1 MSLAIFDLDNTL
13 LAGDSDHAWG
23 QFLVAH
29 NLVDRQYYER
39 ENERFCRAYQDG
51 ALDIHEYL
59 AFALSPLAQ
68 HDLSTLEQWR
78 RDFMHSKILPM
89 IKPKAQNLVDK
100 HRQAGDTLVIVTSTM
115 DFITQPIAQEFGIE
129 HLIASQA
136 EILNGRFTGNV
147 VGTPCYRHGK
157 VERLRTWVEER
168 EESMAGSWFYSDSHT
183 DLPLLNAVDNPV
195 AVNPD
200 ETLRAEAQ
208 VRGWPII
215 DNH

>member
-13 LAGDSDHAWG
+13 LAGDSDYAWG

-29 NLVDRQYYER
+29 NLVDRPYYER
-39 ENERFCRAYQDG
+39 ENERFGRAYQDG
-51 ALDIHEYL
+51 ALDIHGYL
-59 AFALSPLAQ
+59 AFALKPLAQ

-89 IKPKAQNLVDK
+89 IQPKAQNLVDK
-100 HRQAGDTLVIVTSTM
+100 HRQAGDTLVIITSTM
-115 DFITQPIAQEFGIE
+115 DFIAQPIAQEFGIE

-157 VERLRTWVEER
+157 VERLQTWVDEHG
-168 EESMAGSWFYSDSHT
+168 ESMTGSWFYSDSHT

-215 DNH
+215 DHH

>member
-1 MSLAIFDLDNTL
+1 MSLAIFDLDNKL
-13 LAGDSDHAWG
+13 LAGDSDYAWG

-29 NLVDRQYYER
+29 NLVDRPYYER
-39 ENERFCRAYQDG
+39 ENERFGRAYQDG
-51 ALDIHEYL
+51 ALDIHGYL
-59 AFALSPLAQ
+59 AFALKPLAQ

-89 IKPKAQNLVDK
+89 IQPKAQNLVDK
-100 HRQAGDTLVIVTSTM
+100 HRQAGDTLVIITSTM
-115 DFITQPIAQEFGIE
+115 DFIAQPIAQEFGIE

-157 VERLRTWVEER
+157 VERLQTWVDEHG
-168 EESMAGSWFYSDSHT
+168 ESMTGSWFYSDSHT

-200 ETLRAEAQ
+200 ETLRAEAP

-215 DNH
+215 DHH

>member
-13 LAGDSDHAWG
+13 LAGDSDYAWG
-23 QFLVAH
+23 QFLLAH

-39 ENERFCRAYQDG
+39 ENERFYRAYQNG
-51 ALDIHEYL
+51 TLDIHGYL

-68 HDLSTLEQWR
+68 HDLPTLEQWR
-78 RDFMHSKILPM
+78 RDFMHLKILPM

-100 HRQAGDTLVIVTSTM
+100 HRQAGDTLVIITSTM

-157 VERLRTWVEER
+157 VERLQAWVEEHS
-168 EESMAGSWFYSDSHT
+168 ESMTGSWFYSDSYT
-183 DLPLLNAVDNPV
+183 DLPLLNTVDNPV

-208 VRGWPII
+208 ARGWRII

>member
-13 LAGDSDHAWG
+13 LAGDSDYAWG

-29 NLVDRQYYER
+29 NLVDRPYYER
-39 ENERFCRAYQDG
+39 ENERFGRAYQDG
-51 ALDIHEYL
+51 ALDIHGYL
-59 AFALSPLAQ
+59 AFALKPLAQ

-89 IKPKAQNLVDK
+89 IQPKAQNLIDK
-100 HRQAGDTLVIVTSTM
+100 HRQAGDTLVIITSTM
-115 DFITQPIAQEFGIE
+115 DFIAQPIAQEFGIE

-157 VERLRTWVEER
+157 VERLQTWVDEHG
-168 EESMAGSWFYSDSHT
+168 ESMTGSWFYSDSHT

-215 DNH
+215 DHH

>member
-23 QFLVAH
+23 QFLVER
-29 NLVDRQYYER
+29 NLVDGQYYER
-39 ENERFCRAYQDG
+39 ENERFYEAYQDG

-59 AFALSPLAQ
+59 AFALSPLTQ
-68 HDLSTLEQWR
+68 HDLPTLEQWR
-78 RDFMHSKILPM
+78 RDFVHSKILPM
-89 IKPKAQNLVDK
+89 IKPRARNLVDK
-100 HRQAGDTLVIVTSTM
+100 HRQAGDTLVIITSTM

-129 HLIASQA
+129 YLIASQA

-157 VERLRTWVEER
+157 VERLQTWVTEHG
-168 EESMAGSWFYSDSHT
+168 ESMAGSWFYSDSHT

-208 VRGWPII
+208 ARGWRII
-215 DNH
+215 DSH

>member
-13 LAGDSDHAWG
+13 LAGDSDYAWG

-29 NLVDRQYYER
+29 NLVDRPYYER
-39 ENERFCRAYQDG
+39 ENERFGRAYQDG
-51 ALDIHEYL
+51 ALDIHGYL
-59 AFALSPLAQ
+59 AFALKPLAQ

-89 IKPKAQNLVDK
+89 IQPKAQNLVDK
-100 HRQAGDTLVIVTSTM
+100 HRQAGDTLVIITSTM
-115 DFITQPIAQEFGIE
+115 DFIAQPIAQEFGIE

-157 VERLRTWVEER
+157 VERLQTCVDEHG
-168 EESMAGSWFYSDSHT
+168 ESMTGSWFYSDSHT

-215 DNH
+215 DHH

>member
-13 LAGDSDHAWG
+13 LAGDSDYAWG

-29 NLVDRQYYER
+29 NLVDRPYYER
-39 ENERFCRAYQDG
+39 ENERFGRAYQDG
-51 ALDIHEYL
+51 ALDIHGYL
-59 AFALSPLAQ
+59 AFALKPLAQ

-89 IKPKAQNLVDK
+89 IQPKAQNLVDK
-100 HRQAGDTLVIVTSTM
+100 HRQAGDTLVIITSTM
-115 DFITQPIAQEFGIE
+115 DFIAQPIAQEFGIE

-157 VERLRTWVEER
+157 VERLQTWVEEHG
-168 EESMAGSWFYSDSHT
+168 ESMTGSWFYSDSHT

>member
-1 MSLAIFDLDNTL
+1 
-13 LAGDSDHAWG
+13 
-23 QFLVAH
+23 
-29 NLVDRQYYER
+29 
-39 ENERFCRAYQDG
+39 
-51 ALDIHEYL
+51 
-59 AFALSPLAQ
+59 
-68 HDLSTLEQWR
+68 
-78 RDFMHSKILPM
+78 
-89 IKPKAQNLVDK
+89 
-100 HRQAGDTLVIVTSTM
+100 M
-115 DFITQPIAQEFGIE
+115 DFITQPIAQQFGIE

-157 VERLRTWVEER
+157 VERLQTWVEEHG
-168 EESMAGSWFYSDSHT
+168 ESMTGSWFYSDSHT